1 MNSTGEAREV
11 NVTSPEPPEPTGSPA
26 SSETS
31 DASSP
36 PSLYD
41 WMGGAPGLEKLLAL
55 FYARVPADPLI
66 GPLFAR
72 MDPQHAEH
80 VAAFIGEVF
89 GGPPAYSS
97 SHGGHPSMVRH
108 HLGRMLTEAQ
118 RHRWMSLLLAC
129 ADELGVPS
137 DPEFRSALVAYLEWG
152 SRLAVINSQPGAT
165 VDEAA
170 AMPRWGWGEVGGPYR
185 PGS

>member
-1 MNSTGEAREV
+1 MTTDAE
-11 NVTSPEPPEPTGSPA
+11 SPA
-26 SSETS
+26 
-31 DASSP
+31 AAAQP
-36 PSLYD
+36 PTLYE
-41 WMGGAPGLEKLLAL
+41 WMGGAPALDKLLAL

-66 GPLFAR
+66 GPLFAE
-72 MDPQHAEH
+72 MDPHHAEH
-80 VAAFIGEVF
+80 VAAFIGEVL
-89 GGPPAYSS
+89 GGPPAYSA

-118 RHRWMSLLLAC
+118 RQRWMSLLLAC
-129 ADELGVPS
+129 ADELRVPS
-137 DPEFRSALVAYLEWG
+137 DPEFRSAFVAYLEWG
-152 SRLAVINSQPGAT
+152 SRLAVINAQPGAT